1 MKKIKIFTMLICI
14 VTVICAIAVSSNA
27 KWWDENP
34 FTDVKSS
41 HWYYDAVRIANE
53 NGIFNGTSENK
64 YSPSVKM
71 TRAMLVKALANLDG
85 YTEEYKGTTPFTD
98 VKSNHWF
105 ATAVEWAYETKV
117 TSGKTDTTFAPNE
130 NITREQLAAM
140 LYRYAEYKGMTIENS
155 KDISEFP
162 DASKV
167 STYAVEN
174 LKWAY
179 GNGIVNGSKSGD
191 KLYLNPRNPATRA
204 ECATMFSKYLYLEP
218 VYEIN
223 GNDIS
228 LYTIVYNANEIESV
242 AEAAND
248 LAKYIEMSIGYKL
261 PVVTD
266 EAEVGEYEILVG
278 KTNREE
284 KGLITVDRAAF
295 TDDQN
300 FLCQVQGNYL
310 VITGID
316 TDAGR
321 DDGSRTTFNI
331 DGSQNAVIYFLE
343 KEFGLNFYYKDEGT
357 YAEADPV
364 ISLNDGYEY
373 IDGPSFETR
382 TLYIHSAGDD
392 SYLDCGYYYSDWGCG
407 LPHQLGNL
415 MTGAWRH
422 TYENTWDTP
431 CLSSPENIESLLK
444 NIRELLAEKPNVN
457 LVGLIQNDSQNYC
470 RCSLCAAA
478 YREEGTRGGAL
489 IRLLNI
495 VGDTFEEE
503 QPNVKFAT
511 WAYNWSIKPPES
523 DTTLHK
529 NILLHYNTLHLC
541 PAHEYSDTTCEFN
554 KESAE
559 HIKKW
564 GEIVDKLYLWE
575 HTAAFSDSMTPF
587 PDFDS
592 ILPNAKYFADNGCE
606 GVFLNSM
613 VGRSAEL
620 LELRAYLFAHVY
632 RDPYMTE
639 EEYYY
644 RMDGFLKAFYGDG
657 WKSIR
662 EYIDR
667 ITELGNEKHHSFHAG
682 TSGFYDYEHIRE
694 VIPTFEKLWDEA
706 EAGAKTPEQLEHI
719 QVSRTSWT
727 YLKQCALY
735 DTQFK
740 NGTDEQKKAYENEN
754 QKLVDMIRK
763 YGIHIGENYDGDY
776 DLNISINPENWS
788 N

>member
-1 MKKIKIFTMLICI
+1 
-14 VTVICAIAVSSNA
+14 
-27 KWWDENP
+27 
-34 FTDVKSS
+34 
-41 HWYYDAVRIANE
+41 
-53 NGIFNGTSENK
+53 
-64 YSPSVKM
+64 
-71 TRAMLVKALANLDG
+71 
-85 YTEEYKGTTPFTD
+85 
-98 VKSNHWF
+98 
-105 ATAVEWAYETKV
+105 
-117 TSGKTDTTFAPNE
+117 
-130 NITREQLAAM
+130 
-140 LYRYAEYKGMTIENS
+140 YKGMTIENS

-179 GNGIVNGSKSGD
+179 GDGIVNGSKSGD

-266 EAEVGEYEILVG
+266 SAEVGEYEILVG

-284 KGLITVDRAAF
+284 KGIVSVDRAAF

-415 MTGAWRH
+415 MTGAW
-422 TYENTWDTP
+422 YTP
-431 CLSSPENIESLLK
+431 MRIP
-444 NIRELLAEKPNVN
+444 
-457 LVGLIQNDSQNYC
+457 
-470 RCSLCAAA
+470 
-478 YREEGTRGGAL
+478 GTHPVFPLPKTSR
-489 IRLLNI
+489 
-495 VGDTFEEE
+495 
-503 QPNVKFAT
+503 
-511 WAYNWSIKPPES
+511 
-523 DTTLHK
+523 
-529 NILLHYNTLHLC
+529 
-541 PAHEYSDTTCEFN
+541 
-554 KESAE
+554 
-559 HIKKW
+559 
-564 GEIVDKLYLWE
+564 
-575 HTAAFSDSMTPF
+575 AF
-587 PDFDS
+587 
-592 ILPNAKYFADNGCE
+592 
-606 GVFLNSM
+606 
-613 VGRSAEL
+613 
-620 LELRAYLFAHVY
+620 LR
-632 RDPYMTE
+632 T
-639 EEYYY
+639 
-644 RMDGFLKAFYGDG
+644 
-657 WKSIR
+657 
-662 EYIDR
+662 
-667 ITELGNEKHHSFHAG
+667 
-682 TSGFYDYEHIRE
+682 
-694 VIPTFEKLWDEA
+694 
-706 EAGAKTPEQLEHI
+706 
-719 QVSRTSWT
+719 
-727 YLKQCALY
+727 
-735 DTQFK
+735 
-740 NGTDEQKKAYENEN
+740 
-754 QKLVDMIRK
+754 
-763 YGIHIGENYDGDY
+763 
-776 DLNISINPENWS
+776 
-788 N
+788 